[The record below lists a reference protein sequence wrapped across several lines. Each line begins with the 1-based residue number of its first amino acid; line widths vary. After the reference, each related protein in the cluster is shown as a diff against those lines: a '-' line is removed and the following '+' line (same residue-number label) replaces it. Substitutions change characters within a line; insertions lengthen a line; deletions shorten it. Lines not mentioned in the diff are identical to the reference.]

1 MEKQGRINKTAGSFK
16 RSKTEAPSKTKEK
29 KKEREREDT
38 NCQHRNKSEIKCE
51 FVYKPCK

>member
-29 KKEREREDT
+29 KKREREKIQIA
-38 NCQHRNKSEIKCE
+38 NIGINQK
-51 FVYKPCK
+51 